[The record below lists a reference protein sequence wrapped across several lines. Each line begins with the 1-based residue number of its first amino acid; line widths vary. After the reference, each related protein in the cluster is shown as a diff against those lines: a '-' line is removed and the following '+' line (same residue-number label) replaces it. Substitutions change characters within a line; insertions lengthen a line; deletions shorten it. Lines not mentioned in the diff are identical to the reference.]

1 LTNFW
6 RSDAFKINPWQMLGT
21 QSTRANFFNEFREGL
36 GLELSIR
43 QKKIAQQVGSRVS
56 WWLGADSTRA

>member
-1 LTNFW
+1 
-6 RSDAFKINPWQMLGT
+6 MLGT

-56 WWLGADSTRA
+56 WWLGAENAISYLHAY